1 MSTAAKRPQEGG
13 SKPRKRYRSDGTPIW
28 GKRAIDGSGIWV
40 SCVKGKEKQTV
51 GELYDLFESVRPSVA
66 QNIPSTLLIRP
77 CFVFLPSI
85 LQLASELWPGST
97 AVEANDEDEERSHT
111 GSEVEEDLEKQIS
124 RELASMK
131 RPRREQRFVNCQTN
145 TPCVIFISC
154 RPPVDPVQLV
164 LKHIEN
170 VERTGVTHTRYTHRL
185 TPVTN
190 TCVANA
196 PEIKS
201 LALRILKLFLAQNS
215 DSDYRYKIEL
225 KVRNH
230 NTLTRQLLIDAVVSC
245 VPSGWIVNLEDA
257 EVFFLVEVFKN
268 VCGIGI
274 VKGYYAHQ
282 KFNVMEIANMKN
294 AEAKLGGES
303 RVEREVGR

>member
-1 MSTAAKRPQEGG
+1 
-13 SKPRKRYRSDGTPIW
+13 
-28 GKRAIDGSGIWV
+28 
-40 SCVKGKEKQTV
+40 
-51 GELYDLFESVRPSVA
+51 
-66 QNIPSTLLIRP
+66 
-77 CFVFLPSI
+77 
-85 LQLASELWPGST
+85 
-97 AVEANDEDEERSHT
+97 VEADEKGHNDPDD
-111 GSEVEEDLEKQIS
+111 GEVEEDLEKQIAK
-124 RELASMK
+124 ELAVIS
-131 RPRREQRFVNCQTN
+131 RPRREQRFANCQTN

-154 RPPVDPVQLV
+154 KAPVDPVQLV

-196 PEIKS
+196 TEIKS
-201 LALRILKLFLAQNS
+201 LAQRVLKLFLAQNP

-230 NTLTRQLLIDAVVSC
+230 NTLSRQLLIDTVVSC
-245 VPSGWIVNLEDA
+245 VPSGWTVNLEDA
-257 EVFFLVEVFKN
+257 EVFILVEVFKST
-268 VCGIGI
+268 CGIGI

-294 AEAKLGGES
+294 TEAKLGGEG
-303 RVEREVGR
+303 RVTVHQTRLN